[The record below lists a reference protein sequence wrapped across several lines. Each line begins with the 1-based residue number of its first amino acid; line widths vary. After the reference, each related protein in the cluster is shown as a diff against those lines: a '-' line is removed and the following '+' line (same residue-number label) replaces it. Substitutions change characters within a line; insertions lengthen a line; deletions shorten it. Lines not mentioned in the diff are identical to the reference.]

1 MKNRKG
7 FTLTEVI
14 VVIVLIAA
22 VTLIAVPAYNNI
34 RSRVLENQYKNTV
47 TLIETEALK
56 YASSKGVSITNIQE
70 LINEGIIETDDG
82 ENLLDPRDKSSLNCR
97 LIEIEY
103 KDGNYSSKL
112 IEAEE
117 CDIEKAKLDYS
128 KIAIVKRG
136 KESNKIYIDDTWSN
150 EDLVLS
156 VDVSQLPVGESIK
169 SYRWISGT
177 GQNSNDSTMS
187 TNVTTITDTVVNV
200 EVTTKSNHKYF
211 TMSKIRVDKEKPLI
225 KNVEVNAGN
234 DWKTGRDI
242 TIKATD
248 QRGSGISGYY
258 LADAPCDGAST
269 YKEVKKTKEMLKV
282 ESIKIYNETNYY
294 VCVKDGAGNYTSYEN
309 NPLLLKVTDD
319 IAPTIPEIINPS
331 NGNWTNQN
339 IELTVKSSDGES
351 GLAYYEYTFNP
362 NATSAGTD
370 AKTTWK
376 KSTGSNLTEHKMT
389 FTSENDETVY
399 IRACD
404 NVGNCSEKNSTQIR
418 IDKTKPIV
426 ISVNNPSEGVW
437 SRASSVAITITASDE
452 ASGIKN
458 HQYTY
463 KSNATTT
470 GTSDETSW
478 VIRADSASNSHVIG
492 FGIEKN
498 RNAYFRVCDNAG
510 NCSDKKSSLI
520 KIDRTAPSAPT
531 ITNNKNN
538 VWTNQDISITISS
551 NDTGA
556 GIAKYEW
563 SDDNS
568 TWNLAGATTST
579 NYTKTITAYHNPIYI
594 RACDNAGNC
603 SSSTSTITLI
613 DKEKPSKPTITNNKN
628 NVWTNQNI
636 SINIKSADNRGIARY
651 EWSDDNS
658 NWSLAGTTSSTN
670 YTKTITAYH
679 NPIYIRACDNAGN
692 CSDSTSTKTLI
703 DKTNPVISFTTD
715 GNTTYAKQGS
725 TNVKVTES
733 NLNSIKYTWNK
744 NSTIAESDFGSITTT
759 LSNGGRTSSGCDLG
773 YEGSCY
779 LHIQACDK
787 AGNCA
792 YKSSSAFAVDTK
804 APSFEQIS
812 ITDSNCLNAA
822 QKAEGYDKCDKF
834 KVTDRSSKVRVY
846 SSYCIIKNNTTG
858 AATCAHNPSGT
869 QYTAYNRLKYLFD
882 DLATK
887 NYTVAELIANRD
899 ANNIAVQYKTLSGD
913 NKTTS
918 VLHSGCASGCFFTM
932 PTSYG
937 TNSKINYA
945 FKIYD
950 SSGNCT
956 DILTYA
962 SD

>member
-34 RSRVLENQYKNTV
+34 RSRVLESQYKNTV

-376 KSTGSNLTEHKMT
+376 KSTGSNLAEHKMT

-404 NVGNCSEKNSTQIR
+404 NSGNCSEKNSTQIR
-418 IDKTKPIV
+418 IDKTKPSKPEI
-426 ISVNNPSEGVW
+426 INPSNGNWTNQNIELTVK
-437 SRASSVAITITASDE
+437 SSDGK
-452 ASGIKN
+452 SGLAYYE
-458 HQYTY
+458 YTFN
-463 KSNATTT
+463 SNATSAGTDAKTT
-470 GTSDETSW
+470 WKKSTGSNLTEHKMTFSSENNET
-478 VIRADSASNSHVIG
+478 VYIRA
-492 FGIEKN
+492 
-498 RNAYFRVCDNAG
+498 CDNSG
-510 NCSDKKSSLI
+510 NCSEKNNTKI
-520 KIDRTAPSAPT
+520 KIDKTAPSAPT
-531 ITNNKNN
+531 AMEFVYSDWSRYT
-538 VWTNQDISITISS
+538 QDTWASQAVYVGYERGNTAPRGATDNLSGISYYQISS
-551 NDTGA
+551 DGTNWYNYSYD
-556 GIAKYEW
+556 I
-563 SDDNS
+563 
-568 TWNLAGATTST
+568 TSSM
-579 NYTKTITAYHNPIYI
+579 YYITAEGTHTRYF
-594 RACDNAGNC
+594 RAVDNAGNVSPSMSRTAKLDLCQSTTATYGNWSSCSASCGDGIQTRTVTKKGISGKTC
-603 SSSTSTITLI
+603 SSTTESQSCYLKACVTI
-613 DKEKPSKPTITNNKN
+613 SG
-628 NVWTNQNI
+628 NI
-636 SINIKSADNRGIARY
+636 GSWVCGS
-651 EWSDDNS
+651 SC
-658 NWSLAGTTSSTN
+658 TTSSYTGSERAHYGGSCIVDVNGRRGNVMGKVTYTASGNTVTFTYTIVQGSVTWIGTGYTVDFKIKNSSKELYSKRIKESNTSWNKGTTHTGIITYTFADPGTYYIYIDGNSTN
-670 YTKTITAYH
+670 PNFDLTFGTITV
-679 NPIYIRACDNAGN
+679 
-692 CSDSTSTKTLI
+692 S
-703 DKTNPVISFTTD
+703 
-715 GNTTYAKQGS
+715 
-725 TNVKVTES
+725 
-733 NLNSIKYTWNK
+733 
-744 NSTIAESDFGSITTT
+744 
-759 LSNGGRTSSGCDLG
+759 
-773 YEGSCY
+773 
-779 LHIQACDK
+779 
-787 AGNCA
+787 
-792 YKSSSAFAVDTK
+792 
-804 APSFEQIS
+804 
-812 ITDSNCLNAA
+812 
-822 QKAEGYDKCDKF
+822 
-834 KVTDRSSKVRVY
+834 
-846 SSYCIIKNNTTG
+846 
-858 AATCAHNPSGT
+858 
-869 QYTAYNRLKYLFD
+869 
-882 DLATK
+882 
-887 NYTVAELIANRD
+887 
-899 ANNIAVQYKTLSGD
+899 
-913 NKTTS
+913 
-918 VLHSGCASGCFFTM
+918 
-932 PTSYG
+932 
-937 TNSKINYA
+937 
-945 FKIYD
+945 
-950 SSGNCT
+950 
-956 DILTYA
+956 
-962 SD
+962 